1 MESDRE
7 KKPFETSTSTS
18 LSTRVPSVND
28 EMEHNKVEAQNNND
42 LTTKPD
48 EKMAVD
54 EKPAEDEYPK
64 GLVLFF
70 ILLALMMAIFL
81 ASLDM
86 VRSFQIPTA

>member
-7 KKPFETSTSTS
+7 KKFETSTSTS
-18 LSTRVPSVND
+18 LSTRVPSVN
-28 EMEHNKVEAQNNND
+28 EMDHNNKVEAQNNED
-42 LTTKPD
+42 LTTKSD
-48 EKMAVD
+48 EQLAVN

-86 VRSFQIPTA
+86 VRSSPVS